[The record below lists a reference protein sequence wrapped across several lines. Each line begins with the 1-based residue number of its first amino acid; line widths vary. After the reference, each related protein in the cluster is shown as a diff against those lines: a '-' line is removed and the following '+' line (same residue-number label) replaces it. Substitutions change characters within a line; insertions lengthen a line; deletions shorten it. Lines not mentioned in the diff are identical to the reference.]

1 MSGPRLPRPQIVA
14 WGRVRQPTGLAR
26 GLSGLRALGSIG
38 TAVMADA
45 PVPGR
50 EALSPVRVAFRRTG
64 AFHVLGACG
73 SGVRVVAWRKTILGA
88 PAVRHDRFSDLHLDE
103 LRGRLSALGFWP
115 FRPDGRGMNGG
126 VQGCPSLAD
135 DACSSAWPARHA
147 DSRLGVLNERV
158 EAAEVALRGRVG
170 LERSVAR
177 YVANVL
183 VSVVEV
189 DGFPASTMVDPC
201 II

>member
-1 MSGPRLPRPQIVA
+1 MSLGHAAQASGSSLGGKRF
-14 WGRVRQPTGLAR
+14 LAR
-26 GLSGLRALGSIG
+26 LLFG
-38 TAVMADA
+38 TTDS
-45 PVPGR
+45 
-50 EALSPVRVAFRRTG
+50 LTCTF
-64 AFHVLGACG
+64 
-73 SGVRVVAWRKTILGA
+73 
-88 PAVRHDRFSDLHLDE
+88 DE

-147 DSRLGVLNERV
+147 DPRLGVLNERV